1 MIRGVNLK
9 AWVAL
14 LAAAMAAA
22 MVGALLVDETKPAH
36 AGAFPGTNGKI
47 AFDSDRDADHRSD
60 IYSMNPDGSNQT
72 NLSRSMGDI
81 SASYS
86 ANGRKI
92 AFSSARDGNSEIYS
106 MNANGTLQT
115 RLTTNPASDQSP
127 SYSPD
132 GKKIAFES
140 SRPDRQATTDYEIYT
155 MNANGTGVKQLTSD
169 SADDRNPAWSPGGKK
184 IAFVSARLGGDQV

>member
-1 MIRGVNLK
+1 MFRGVNLK

-14 LAAAMAAA
+14 LVAGMAAA
-22 MVGALLVDETKPAH
+22 IVVALLVDGTKPAR

-47 AFDSDRDADHRSD
+47 AFDSDRDGNSD

-92 AFSSARDGNSEIYS
+92 SSSSARDG
-106 MNANGTLQT
+106 TC
-115 RLTTNPASDQSP
+115 
-127 SYSPD
+127 
-132 GKKIAFES
+132 
-140 SRPDRQATTDYEIYT
+140 EIYT
-155 MNANGTGVKQLTSD
+155 MNANGTGAKPLTSD
-169 SADDRNPAWSPGGKK
+169 PAEDINPAWSPDGKK
-184 IAFVSARLGGDQV
+184 IAFVSARMGGDQVWVMNADGTHQHQ